1 MALEPKEKNEI
12 LALVFK
18 ELKDVFED
26 DNVLT
31 PHIESEEIQELRK
44 TIRNRLA
51 NRLHELEILD
61 DLERMS

>member
-1 MALEPKEKNEI
+1 MALEQKAENEI
-12 LALVFK
+12 LTLVFK
-18 ELKDVFED
+18 ELKDIFED

-31 PHIESEEIQELRK
+31 SHIESEEIQELRK

-51 NRLHELEILD
+51 KRLHELEILD